1 MYPIALFVLQWLHV
15 VFAILW
21 FGSVLYT
28 NIVLFP
34 GLKTLGA
41 EDEAAVLALLRT
53 GRGYHTTLVMS
64 IGTVSLG
71 ILRGIVG
78 GALQSLDTAYAVT
91 YLAALAI
98 GLAMVG
104 WLLFNPFR
112 RRLQSL
118 RPGPEADLLARQQ
131 QLFGKVYLAGFP
143 VIFTLMIAM
152 RFGY

>member
-1 MYPIALFVLQWLHV
+1 MYPIALFFLQWLHV

-21 FGSVLYT
+21 FGSVLFT

-34 GLKTLGA
+34 GLKTLA
-41 EDEAAVLALLRT
+41 PRDEAAVLALLRT
-53 GRGYHTTLVMS
+53 GRGYRTALVMS

-71 ILRGIVG
+71 ILRGVVG
-78 GALQSLDTAYAVT
+78 GVLQSLDTAYGVT
-91 YLAALAI
+91 YLAALVI

-112 RRLQSL
+112 LRLQSMQ
-118 RPGPEADLLARQQ
+118 PSPEADLLARRQ
-131 QLFGKVYLAGFP
+131 QLFSNVYLAGFP